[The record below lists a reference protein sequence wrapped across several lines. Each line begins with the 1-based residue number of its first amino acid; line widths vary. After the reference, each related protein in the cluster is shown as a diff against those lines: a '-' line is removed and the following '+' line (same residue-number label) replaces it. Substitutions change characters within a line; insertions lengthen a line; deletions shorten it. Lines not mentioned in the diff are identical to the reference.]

1 MSGLRLEPLICLGF
15 VLCMG
20 KDGVKCIHLH
30 LDVQFPQHHLIEA
43 VFLPTSALGIFV
55 QGVVCVWVLGIYV
68 LGICIRCCMCVGY
81 IVIYS
86 IPLVHVAGFFLFLF
100 SFGAISMLF
109 LLLWLCNII

>member
-68 LGICIRCCMCVGY
+68 LGICIRYCMCVGLY
-81 IVIYS
+81 RHLFHS
-86 IPLVHVAGFFLFLF
+86 IGTRGWFF
-100 SFGAISMLF
+100 SFSFFFWCHFYAVFVTKAL
-109 LLLWLCNII
+109 